1 MTTWIGS
8 VIYQTA
14 LIGRLPQL
22 SASKHLI
29 DLVNLLLITNSRLG
43 VDTGK
48 VFPAFCTQSFRRVF
62 QVHAVQLVE
71 RPPIAAQG
79 LLLPGNPQVMQ
90 KRAVGSRRACAH
102 LSDEGWLG
110 TGRSDRRVGH

>member
-1 MTTWIGS
+1 

-29 DLVNLLLITNSRLG
+29 DLVNLLLITNARPG

-71 RPPIAAQG
+71 RPQ
-79 LLLPGNPQVMQ
+79 LPHKGFFCP
-90 KRAVGSRRACAH
+90 
-102 LSDEGWLG
+102 G
-110 TGRSDRRVGH
+110 TLR